1 MDELELV
8 REYFGE
14 QPAPGPGV
22 AAAAKARLPLGEQGS
37 RTAWRLRRP
46 LAGGWRPSRRALL
59 LRAGLAVTV
68 VAAAAAVAAVAA
80 VQAPSPVPASGP
92 GGVAAV
98 QAPSPVHASGPGGR
112 EILLTAA
119 RTVARAAQPVTGRY
133 WVTSGTVGNFL
144 KVGPADDPY
153 LMLEEVGIQSW
164 AARSPRDGSPR
175 LSQALWVRPASPGN
189 QAAWRRDGSPA
200 VWKEIGQDTS
210 LTDPY
215 GDSFDAL
222 LRPLSAAPG
231 KLTPGSVSY
240 GSQPFQV
247 GDKALSLRQLLALPA
262 DRAKLKELLLKGSSH
277 YSRVS
282 QSAYLLQAVPPVLQM
297 PVTPAVRS
305 ALYRMLAAM
314 PGIES
319 LGTVKD
325 VSGKQGVAVAYT
337 GKYANCGNGIPLND
351 DASSY
356 RVLFTSCTVQQIL
369 VIDPV
374 TGLPQA
380 EELRYAQ
387 LPPGQQWSAP
397 GGLFSYETFGR
408 SHRTN
413 HNPPGSSG

>member
-1 MDELELV
+1 MDELQLV

-14 QPAPGPGV
+14 QPTPEPGV
-22 AAAAKARLPLGEQGS
+22 AATAKARLPLGERGGPA
-37 RTAWRLRRP
+37 AWRLRRL
-46 LAGGWRPSRRALL
+46 LAGGWRPSRRVQL
-59 LRAGLAVTV
+59 LRAGLSAMV
-68 VAAAAAVAAVAA
+68 VAAAAALAAVAA
-80 VQAPSPVPASGP
+80 VQAPSPVPASGS

-98 QAPSPVHASGPGGR
+98 QAPWPVPASGSGR

-119 RTVARAAQPVTGRY
+119 RTVARAARPVTGRY

-153 LMLEEVGIQSW
+153 LVLEEVGIQSW

-175 LSQALWVRPASPGN
+175 LSQALWVRPASPSN
-189 QAAWRRDGSPA
+189 QAAWRRDGSPT
-200 VWKEIGQDTS
+200 VWKEIGQDTA
-210 LTDPY
+210 LADPY

-222 LRPLSAAPG
+222 LLPLSAAPG

-262 DRAKLKELLLKGSSH
+262 DPARLKELLLKGSSH

-297 PVTPAVRS
+297 PVTSAVRS
-305 ALYRMLAAM
+305 ALYRMLAAT

-325 VSGKQGVAVAYT
+325 VSGNQGAAVAYT
-337 GKYANCGNGIPLND
+337 GRYANCGNGIPLND

-369 VIDPV
+369 IIDPA
-374 TGLPQA
+374 TGFPQA

-397 GGLFSYETFGR
+397 GGLFSYEIFGR
-408 SHRTN
+408 SHWTN
-413 HNPPGSSG
+413 HNRPGSSE